1 MSFLLSKRS
10 SLGSFFVLL
19 ALVSLTSCFENS
31 TSEEAQL
38 HSRLKRWINF
48 PINGGVAKIV
58 IGGVFPV
65 RFAHKL
71 ARSLNCA
78 HNLQANYAIP
88 ERIIWPVPEHVFKQ
102 RLNDEFVDRS
112 RPQLYRVLERMVDN
126 WGGHGRSC
134 LLRTICQVAETP
146 LGHNGMLGEILD
158 VIFTPYEHE
167 LIDEEYKLARK
178 YGLHGV
184 NCNRAFHECSYG
196 HEMFIRFA
204 WFLVI
209 ILSVQVQSFSA
220 FEQNQTCLHDIE
232 HDVEEAFHHRH
243 KRWLTMIPNGGVC
256 KIVLSSATPVR
267 WAHKVVRSVAL
278 AVNLQANYAI
288 PARIIWPHAENFFKE
303 RVLSADY
310 VDNSR
315 KDLYRL
321 LERIFQSWGGDGRE
335 CLLKT
340 ICQVAET
347 PLQHN
352 GLIGEILDVVFT

>member
-1 MSFLLSKRS
+1 M
-10 SLGSFFVLL
+10 
-19 ALVSLTSCFENS
+19 
-31 TSEEAQL
+31 
-38 HSRLKRWINF
+38 
-48 PINGGVAKIV
+48 
-58 IGGVFPV
+58 
-65 RFAHKL
+65 
-71 ARSLNCA
+71 
-78 HNLQANYAIP
+78 
-88 ERIIWPVPEHVFKQ
+88 
-102 RLNDEFVDRS
+102 
-112 RPQLYRVLERMVDN
+112 
-126 WGGHGRSC
+126 
-134 LLRTICQVAETP
+134 RTIQTLSIRQP
-146 LGHNGMLGEILD
+146 
-158 VIFTPYEHE
+158 
-167 LIDEEYKLARK
+167 
-178 YGLHGV
+178 
-184 NCNRAFHECSYG
+184 
-196 HEMFIRFA
+196 EMFIRFA

-220 FEQNQTCLHDIE
+220 FEQNQTCHHDIE

-256 KIVLSSATPVR
+256 KIVLSSVTPVR

-303 RVLSADY
+303 RVLSEDY

>member
-10 SLGSFFVLL
+10 SLGAFFVLL
-19 ALVSLTSCFENS
+19 ALVSLTSGFENS
-31 TSEEAQL
+31 TSEEARL
-38 HSRLKRWINF
+38 HSRFKRWINF

-71 ARSLNCA
+71 VRSLNCA

-102 RLNDEFVDRS
+102 RLNDDFVDRS

-184 NCNRAFHECSYG
+184 NCNRAFQKCSFG
-196 HEMFIRFA
+196 HG
-204 WFLVI
+204 L
-209 ILSVQVQSFSA
+209 L
-220 FEQNQTCLHDIE
+220 D
-232 HDVEEAFHHRH
+232 
-243 KRWLTMIPNGGVC
+243 
-256 KIVLSSATPVR
+256 
-267 WAHKVVRSVAL
+267 
-278 AVNLQANYAI
+278 AI
-288 PARIIWPHAENFFKE
+288 
-303 RVLSADY
+303 S
-310 VDNSR
+310 
-315 KDLYRL
+315 
-321 LERIFQSWGGDGRE
+321 
-335 CLLKT
+335 T
-340 ICQVAET
+340 IQIA
-347 PLQHN
+347 
-352 GLIGEILDVVFT
+352 GK